1 MKTLALLVATLV
13 AAVAVGFISK
23 KRQGRFVE
31 KKNFHPLVTANEV
44 GQELGSFATVLQF
57 SSAFCT
63 QCRATRQVLENV
75 VPSFPGITHIE
86 IDAES
91 HLELVRRLHINQTPT
106 TIFLNS
112 EGQEIGRAVGAPKKS
127 QVVAVLEK
135 I

>member
-31 KKNFHPLVTANEV
+31 KKNFHPLVTADEV
-44 GQELGSFATVLQF
+44 GQELGSVATLLQF

-91 HLELVRRLHINQTPT
+91 HLELVRRLYINQTPT